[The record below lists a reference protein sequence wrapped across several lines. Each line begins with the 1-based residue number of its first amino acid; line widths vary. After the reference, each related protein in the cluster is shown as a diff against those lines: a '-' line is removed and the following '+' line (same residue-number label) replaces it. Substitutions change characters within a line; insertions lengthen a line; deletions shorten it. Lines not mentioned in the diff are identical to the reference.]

1 MKKILLLLSLVF
13 TLAFNLAAEEGE
25 WFAGKMPGTLIN
37 ASGKSIDTAQA
48 LKGKIVAFYF
58 SASWCG
64 PCRGFTPTL
73 VKFYKQVAKKKN
85 VEIVFISSDKTEKD
99 MKAYMKKMPW
109 LAIDFNEK
117 ERTAFKNE
125 MKVNGIP
132 TLIVFDENG
141 KIISQN
147 ARWDVV
153 VLGSKAVEAWKS
165 ADYKPK
171 TPKDYKAKSGKKSK
185 KKSKR

>member
-1 MKKILLLLSLVF
+1 MKKILLMLAMVF
-13 TLAFNLAAEEGE
+13 AVAFNLAAEDGE
-25 WFAGKMPGTLIN
+25 WFASKMPKTLIKS
-37 ASGKSIDTAQA
+37 SGKTVDTQLA
-48 LKGKIVAFYF
+48 LKGKMVAFYF

-64 PCRGFTPTL
+64 PCRSFTPTL
-73 VKFYKQVAKKKN
+73 VKFYKKAARKKN
-85 VEIVFISSDKTEKD
+85 VEIVFVSSDKTEEA
-99 MKAYMKKMPW
+99 MKTYMKKMPW

-141 KIISQN
+141 KIISKN

-171 TPKDYKAKSGKKSK
+171 TPQDYKARSGKKSK
-185 KKSKR
+185 KKSKK

>member
-1 MKKILLLLSLVF
+1 MKKILLMLAMVF
-13 TLAFNLAAEEGE
+13 AVAFNLAAEDGE
-25 WFAGKMPGTLIN
+25 WFASKMPKTLIKS
-37 ASGKSIDTAQA
+37 SGKTVDTQLA
-48 LKGKIVAFYF
+48 LKGKMVAFYF

-64 PCRGFTPTL
+64 PCRSFTPTL
-73 VKFYKQVAKKKN
+73 VKFYKKAARKKN
-85 VEIVFISSDKTEKD
+85 VEIVFVSSDKTEEA
-99 MKAYMKKMPW
+99 MKTYMKKMPW

-125 MKVNGIP
+125 MKVNSFP

-141 KIISQN
+141 KIISKN

-171 TPKDYKAKSGKKSK
+171 TPQDYKARSGKKSK
-185 KKSKR
+185 KKSKK